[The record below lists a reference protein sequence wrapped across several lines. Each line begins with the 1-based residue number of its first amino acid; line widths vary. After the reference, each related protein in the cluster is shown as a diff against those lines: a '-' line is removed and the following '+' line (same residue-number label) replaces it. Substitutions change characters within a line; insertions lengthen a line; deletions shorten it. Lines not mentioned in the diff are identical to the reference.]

1 MQTTPETINLNK
13 VCETTVSTTECAI
26 ACSKNAECKAY
37 FTILQ
42 ESIQGDTSYRCC
54 LYRKVS
60 ISFRDMADNLVGGTC
75 GILESLSIF
84 FSKLFFSLKF
94 EFIKP

>member
-1 MQTTPETINLNK
+1 MQKSPEPININE
-13 VCETTVSTTECAI
+13 VCETTVSTTECAL

-60 ISFRDMADNLVGGTC
+60 ISFREMASDFVGGTC
-75 GILESLSIF
+75 GILESL
-84 FSKLFFSLKF
+84 LFFFLNCF
-94 EFIKP
+94 LV